1 MSCISLN
8 ELAERW
14 GYAPDTIYKGLKN
27 NPEKW
32 PPYSQVGKKTKI
44 LFDISDVELFE
55 KKIKNKKVRKNP
67 KKS

>member
-1 MSCISLN
+1 MTCISLN

-14 GYAPDTIYKGLKN
+14 GYAADTIYKGLKN

-32 PPYSQVGKKTKI
+32 PPYYQAGKKTKI

-55 KKIKNKKVRKNP
+55 KKIRNKKVRKNH

>member
-8 ELAERW
+8 ELAKRW
-14 GYAPDTIYKGLKN
+14 GYAADTIYKGLKN

-32 PPYSQVGKKTKI
+32 PPYSQAGKKTKI
-44 LFDISDVELFE
+44 LFDISDIEAFE
-55 KKIKNKKVRKNP
+55 KKIKIKKVRKNH

>member
-14 GYAPDTIYKGLKN
+14 GYAPDTIYKGLKD

-32 PPYSQVGKKTKI
+32 PPYSQIRKGTKI
-44 LFDISDVELFE
+44 FFNISEVEAFE
-55 KKIKNKKVRKNP
+55 KMIKNKKNH